1 MRRFIRQRTD
11 MLARS
16 YQGLVA
22 AARARLQHERARF
35 ELAVGKIDAL
45 SPLAILK
52 RGFALC
58 RDAKGAIVKNAADVA
73 LSDSVRVTLA
83 AGELECRVENRI
95 TNNE

>member
-1 MRRFIRQRTD
+1 

-16 YQGLVA
+16 YQALATATRV
-22 AARARLQHERARF
+22 RLHRERARF

-73 LSDSVRVTLA
+73 LGDSVRVTLA
-83 AGELECRVENRI
+83 SGELNCRVEDRI
-95 TNNE
+95 TNYE